1 LDIIEGLAPV
11 LYKAMS
17 PGTTF
22 TELGALFLRSTLG
35 VFALAKKKHV
45 YE

>member
-1 LDIIEGLAPV
+1 
-11 LYKAMS
+11 M
-17 PGTTF
+17 TTF
-22 TELGALFLRSTLG
+22 TELGALFLLSTLG

>member
-1 LDIIEGLAPV
+1 LDITEGFALV
-11 LYKAMS
+11 LHKTMS
-17 PGTTF
+17 LVTTF
-22 TELGALFLRSTLG
+22 AELGAPFLLSTLG